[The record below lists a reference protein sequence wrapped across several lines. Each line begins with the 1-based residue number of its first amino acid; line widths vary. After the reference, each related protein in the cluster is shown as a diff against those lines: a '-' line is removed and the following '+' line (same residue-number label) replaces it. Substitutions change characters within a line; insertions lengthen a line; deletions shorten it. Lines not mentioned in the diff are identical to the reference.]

1 MNTHK
6 NTNNAKLNI
15 NRCLKKWS
23 QIMATTKKTKA
34 HMCTHLSPL
43 TVKLP
48 DLQNKKTIVV
58 NDEMKWK
65 TKKNLNNKFTQK
77 QKTRRFFD

>member
-1 MNTHK
+1 MFKKMVANYG
-6 NTNNAKLNI
+6 NN
-15 NRCLKKWS
+15 KK
-23 QIMATTKKTKA
+23 MKA